1 MRKARKQ
8 NPIFKKTTMET
19 VNKDNAEETNKAQP
33 LRGMALIRQRE
44 LDELRRLDEE
54 ELREREYDENPGGE
68 MTLEQRMNRV
78 DKNKEMVL
86 IDCTGSIVRVF
97 DNLAQAC
104 LYFDASSHYLLEH
117 IVTHRQ
123 IHGRLLLERS
133 EHFEAWITNTPITF
147 EADEDPTIHYAM
159 LDSEFKERLAQKK
172 NQDTKPKEDKR
183 RTKQKDSGLGGYR
196 YRSGNVFRRSDFEE
210 VENGTHSAKQ
220 NSYSGTRIRRK
231 DTGEEFASMR
241 EFAKAIFVTD
251 SAVYCS
257 IYRGSFKVKGISF
270 ELLPLKKEESCA
282 PKKKKSATE

>member
-1 MRKARKQ
+1 M
-8 NPIFKKTTMET
+8 KTEMM
-19 VNKDNAEETNKAQP
+19 DNVEETNKAKP

-54 ELREREYDENPGGE
+54 ELREREEDENTGGE

-78 DKNKEMVL
+78 DKTKEMVL

-104 LYFDASSHYLLEH
+104 LYFDASANYLLEH

-147 EADEDPTIHYAM
+147 ESDEDPTIHYAM
-159 LDSEFKERLAQKK
+159 LDSDFKERITQKK
-172 NQDTKPKEDKR
+172 NQDPKPKEDKR
-183 RTKQKDSGLGGYR
+183 RTKQKESGLGGYR

-210 VENGTHSAKQ
+210 LEDVNYTIKQ
-220 NSYSGTRIRRK
+220 DSYKGTRIRRK
-231 DTGEEFASMR
+231 DTGEVFASMR

-257 IYRGSFKVKGISF
+257 IYRGSFRVKGISF
-270 ELLPLKKEESCA
+270 ELLPLKKEQSCEA
-282 PKKKKSATE
+282 KNKKSASE

>member
-1 MRKARKQ
+1 MVQ
-8 NPIFKKTTMET
+8 ESVGSSIKTEKM
-19 VNKDNAEETNKAQP
+19 DNTEEITEAQP

-54 ELREREYDENPGGE
+54 ELREREEDENTGGE
-68 MTLEQRMNRV
+68 MTMEQRISRV
-78 DKNKEMVL
+78 DKSKEMVL

-104 LYFDASSHYLLEH
+104 LYFDASANYLLEH

-159 LDSEFKERLAQKK
+159 LDSEFKERITQKK
-172 NQDTKPKEDKR
+172 NQDPKPKEDKR
-183 RTKQKDSGLGGYR
+183 RTKRKGDGLGGYR

-210 VENGTHSAKQ
+210 DDNGKRSAKQ

-231 DTGEEFASMR
+231 DTGEEFATMR

-257 IYRGSFKVKGISF
+257 IYRGSFRVKGIAF
-270 ELLPLKKEESCA
+270 ELLPLKKEKSCES
-282 PKKKKSATE
+282 KKKKSATG

>member
-1 MRKARKQ
+1 
-8 NPIFKKTTMET
+8 MET
-19 VNKDNAEETNKAQP
+19 EHKDNIEETNKAKP
-33 LRGMALIRQRE
+33 LRGLALIRQRE
-44 LDELRRLDEE
+44 LDELRRLEEE
-54 ELREREYDENPGGE
+54 ELRESEEDVIPDGKNA
-68 MTLEQRMNRV
+68 LEQLTSQV
-78 DKNKEMVL
+78 DKSKEMVL

-104 LYFDASSHYLLEH
+104 IYFDASSHYLLEH

-159 LDSEFKERLAQKK
+159 LDSEFKERITQKK
-172 NQDTKPKEDKR
+172 NQDIKPKEDKR
-183 RTKQKDSGLGGYR
+183 RTKRKESGLGGYR

-210 VENGTHSAKQ
+210 LEDGKRSSKQ

-231 DTGEEFASMR
+231 DTGEEFATMR

-257 IYRGSFKVKGISF
+257 IYRGSFRVKGIAF
-270 ELLPLKKEESCA
+270 ELLPLKKEQSSET
-282 PKKKKSATE
+282 KKKKSATE

>member
-1 MRKARKQ
+1 
-8 NPIFKKTTMET
+8 MET
-19 VNKDNAEETNKAQP
+19 EHKDNVEETNKAQP

-78 DKNKEMVL
+78 DKSKEMVL

-104 LYFDASSHYLLEH
+104 LYFDASQHYLLEH

-159 LDSEFKERLAQKK
+159 LDSEFKERITQKK
-172 NQDTKPKEDKR
+172 NQDSKPKEDKR
-183 RTKQKDSGLGGYR
+183 RTKRKESGLGGYR

-210 VENGTHSAKQ
+210 EDNGKRSTKQ
-220 NSYSGTRIRRK
+220 NSYVGTRIRRK
-231 DTGEEFASMR
+231 DTGEEFATMR

-257 IYRGSFKVKGISF
+257 IYRGSFRVNGIAF
-270 ELLPLKKEESCA
+270 ELLPLKKEKSCET
-282 PKKKKSATE
+282 KKKKSATG

>member
-1 MRKARKQ
+1 
-8 NPIFKKTTMET
+8 MET
-19 VNKDNAEETNKAQP
+19 EHKDNIEEANKAKP
-33 LRGMALIRQRE
+33 LRGLALIRQRE

-54 ELREREYDENPGGE
+54 ELREREKNENPGGE
-68 MTLEQRMNRV
+68 MTLEQRISMV
-78 DKNKEMVL
+78 DKTKEMVL

-104 LYFDASSHYLLEH
+104 LYFDVSANYLLEH

-172 NQDTKPKEDKR
+172 KQDSKPKDDKR
-183 RTKQKDSGLGGYR
+183 RNKRKESGLGGYR

-210 VENGTHSAKQ
+210 EENGTHSAKQ
-220 NSYSGTRIRRK
+220 NSYKMTRIRRK
-231 DTGEEFASMR
+231 DTGEEFATMR

-257 IYRGSFKVKGISF
+257 IYRGSFKVNGISF
-270 ELLPLKKEESCA
+270 ELLPLKKEQSSET
-282 PKKKKSATE
+282 KKKKSATG

>member
-1 MRKARKQ
+1 
-8 NPIFKKTTMET
+8 MET
-19 VNKDNAEETNKAQP
+19 ANKDNAEETNKAQP

-44 LDELRRLDEE
+44 LEELRRLDEE
-54 ELREREYDENPGGE
+54 ELREREEDENPGGE

-123 IHGRLLLERS
+123 IHGRMLLERS
-133 EHFEAWITNTPITF
+133 EHFEAWITNTQITF

-159 LDSEFKERLAQKK
+159 LDSEFKERLTQKK

-183 RTKQKDSGLGGYR
+183 RNKRKESGLGGYR

-210 VENGTHSAKQ
+210 LEDVNYTIKQ
-220 NSYSGTRIRRK
+220 DSYKGTRIRRK

-257 IYRGSFKVKGISF
+257 IYRGSFRVKGIAF
-270 ELLPLKKEESCA
+270 ELLPLKKEQSCET
-282 PKKKKSATE
+282 KKKKSDTG

>member
-1 MRKARKQ
+1 
-8 NPIFKKTTMET
+8 MET
-19 VNKDNAEETNKAQP
+19 EHKDNAEETNKAKP
-33 LRGMALIRQRE
+33 LRGLALIRQRE
-44 LDELRRLDEE
+44 LEELRRLDEE
-54 ELREREYDENPGGE
+54 ELREREEEENSGGE
-68 MTLEQRMNRV
+68 MTMEQRMNRV

-104 LYFDASSHYLLEH
+104 TYFDASSHYLLEH

-123 IHGRLLLERS
+123 IHGRMLLERS

-159 LDSEFKERLAQKK
+159 LDSEFKERLTQKK
-172 NQDTKPKEDKR
+172 NQNTKPKEDKR
-183 RTKQKDSGLGGYR
+183 RNKRKDSGLGGYR

-210 VENGTHSAKQ
+210 VEDGKRSSKQ

-257 IYRGSFKVKGISF
+257 IYRGSFRVKGIAF
-270 ELLPLKKEESCA
+270 ELLPLKKEQSSET
-282 PKKKKSATE
+282 KKNKSASG

>member
-1 MRKARKQ
+1 M
-8 NPIFKKTTMET
+8 TMET
-19 VNKDNAEETNKAQP
+19 EHKDNSEETNKAKP

-44 LDELRRLDEE
+44 LEELRRLDEE

-68 MTLEQRMNRV
+68 MTLEQRMNLV
-78 DKNKEMVL
+78 DKSKEMVL

-104 LYFDASSHYLLEH
+104 IYFDASQHYLLEQ
-117 IVTHRQ
+117 IVTQRQ

-159 LDSEFKERLAQKK
+159 LDSEFKERITQKK
-172 NQDTKPKEDKR
+172 NQDSKPKEDKR
-183 RTKQKDSGLGGYR
+183 RNKRKESGLGGYR

-210 VENGTHSAKQ
+210 EEDGKRSAKQ
-220 NSYSGTRIRRK
+220 NSYEGTRIRRK
-231 DTGEEFASMR
+231 DTGEEFATMR

-257 IYRGSFKVKGISF
+257 IYRGSFRVKGIAF
-270 ELLPLKKEESCA
+270 ELLPLKKEQSSET
-282 PKKKKSATE
+282 KKKKSATE

>member
-1 MRKARKQ
+1 M
-8 NPIFKKTTMET
+8 KTEMM
-19 VNKDNAEETNKAQP
+19 DNVEETNKAKP
-33 LRGMALIRQRE
+33 LRGLALIRQRE

-54 ELREREYDENPGGE
+54 ELREREEDENAGEE
-68 MTLEQRMNRV
+68 MTLEQRISMV
-78 DKNKEMVL
+78 DKTKEMVL

-104 LYFDASSHYLLEH
+104 LYFDVSANYLLEH

-123 IHGRLLLERS
+123 IHGRMLLERS

-159 LDSEFKERLAQKK
+159 LDSEFKERITQKK
-172 NQDTKPKEDKR
+172 NQDSKPKEDKR
-183 RTKQKDSGLGGYR
+183 RTKRKESGLGGYR

-210 VENGTHSAKQ
+210 EENGKHSAKQ
-220 NSYSGTRIRRK
+220 NSYEGTRIRRK
-231 DTGEEFASMR
+231 DTGEEFATMR

-257 IYRGSFKVKGISF
+257 IYRGSFRVKGIAF
-270 ELLPLKKEESCA
+270 ELLPLKKEKSCA
-282 PKKKKSATE
+282 AKNKKSATG